1 MDGASRRRS
10 WAASRRV
17 PRLVMR
23 RLKGGPLSSRSDFVA
38 SFIPGN
44 PDRVLVLAHGYP
56 WSDDSRLDSDL
67 IEYAR
72 AAVRRWAPFAE
83 THRAIVVAPVFGGQ
97 EFPRYREML
106 GRTMRPDEFVNLLVE
121 QAAREHIPHFAGRFS
136 LHGHSAG
143 AQFAARYLVTHP
155 ERLDEVVLSAPST
168 FPMPDPGIP
177 WPHGMATAR
186 IHDDIGSRSSG
197 AASGHASAEFAPAP
211 IGWLTA
217 ASTVSVTV
225 LVGSRDTEQRPPAPG
240 QEGSTRIGRATEWAE
255 SMRRHAQASKRT
267 ATIRFVMAEGFDH
280 DEEAMAVPAQK
291 ILARRWRAATES
303 PD

>member
-1 MDGASRRRS
+1 VTRHLTGEALP
-10 WAASRRV
+10 A
-17 PRLVMR
+17 
-23 RLKGGPLSSRSDFVA
+23 GSSSVA
-38 SFIPGN
+38 SFIPAH

-56 WSDDSRLDSDL
+56 WPDDSRLDSDL

-72 AAVRRWAPFAE
+72 AAVRRWAAFAE
-83 THRAIVVAPVFGGQ
+83 THRAIVVAPVFGGR

-106 GRTMRPDEFVNLLVE
+106 GRTIRPDEFVNLLVE
-121 QAAREHIPHFAGRFS
+121 HAAREHIPDFAGRFS

-155 ERLDEVVLSAPST
+155 QRLDEVVLSAPST
-168 FPMPDPGIP
+168 FPVPDPGIP

-186 IHDDIGSRSSG
+186 IHDDTGSRASE
-197 AASGHASAEFAPAP
+197 AASGQAGAGFTPDP

-225 LVGSRDTEQRPPAPG
+225 LAGSRDTEQRPPAPG
-240 QEGSTRIGRATEWAE
+240 QEGSTRIGRATAWAE

-280 DEEAMAVPAQK
+280 DEEAMAIPAQK
-291 ILARRWRAATES
+291 ILAQRWRAAAES

>member
-1 MDGASRRRS
+1 
-10 WAASRRV
+10 V
-17 PRLVMR
+17 TR
-23 RLKGGPLSSRSDFVA
+23 RLTGGPWPAGPGSVA

-56 WSDDSRLDSDL
+56 WPDDSRPDSDL

-72 AAVRRWAPFAE
+72 AAVRRWAAFAG
-83 THRAIVVAPVFGGQ
+83 THRAMVLAPVFGGH

-106 GRTMRPDEFVNLLVE
+106 GRTIRPDEFVNLLVE
-121 QAAREHIPHFAGRFS
+121 QAGREHIPHFAGRFS

-155 ERLDEVVLSAPST
+155 ERLDEVILSAPST
-168 FPMPDPGIP
+168 FPVPDPGIP
-177 WPHGMATAR
+177 WPYGMGTAR
-186 IHDDIGSRSSG
+186 KHDDTGSRASQ
-197 AASGHASAEFAPAP
+197 AASGQASAGFTPEP

-225 LVGSRDTEQRPPAPG
+225 LAGSRDTEQRPTAPG
-240 QEGSTRIGRATEWAE
+240 QESSTRIGRATAWTE

-267 ATIRFVMAEGFDH
+267 ATIRFVMADGFDH
-280 DEEAMAVPAQK
+280 DEEAMAPPAQK
-291 ILARRWRAATES
+291 ILAQRWRATAES